1 MTKQLISCEA
11 RVGLI
16 AWCISLPLDGRQ
28 ETHVLLLKE
37 EADCTVEQTRKPRVI
52 FLVKSDDIRHKE
64 NIYESNPLK
73 IEVDVVTNTYIYTQ
87 CTYKSRLKKPGLKK
101 KCSKCN
107 GVWVG
112 LI

>member
-73 IEVDVVTNTYIYTQ
+73 IEVDVVTNTHIYIYTQ
-87 CTYKSRLKKPGLKK
+87 CTYKSRLKKPNLKK
-101 KCSKCN
+101 N
-107 GVWVG
+107 AANVTGVEWG
-112 LI
+112 